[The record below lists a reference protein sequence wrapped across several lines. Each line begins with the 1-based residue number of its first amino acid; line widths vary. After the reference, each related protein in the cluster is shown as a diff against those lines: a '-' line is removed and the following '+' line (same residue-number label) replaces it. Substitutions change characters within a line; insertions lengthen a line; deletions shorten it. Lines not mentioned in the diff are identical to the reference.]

1 MAVRTVPPRSWFARP
16 PDEEGRTPIS
26 RYHDPMSR
34 PLPLPFPGV
43 SETPL
48 VTELRFPN
56 ADVTVRGEFQLNE
69 FATLNP
75 ESLEFLRLYV
85 KVRGNLKE
93 VERIL
98 GVSYPTVRA
107 RFDILL
113 RAIGYEPDVPDPR
126 DETIALLERGQ
137 ISPEEAVK
145 RLKK

>member
-1 MAVRTVPPRSWFARP
+1 
-16 PDEEGRTPIS
+16 
-26 RYHDPMSR
+26 MSK
-34 PLPLPFPGV
+34 PLPIPFPGV
-43 SETPL
+43 KEAP
-48 VTELRFPN
+48 VVIELRFPN

-69 FATLNP
+69 FATLNS

-113 RAIGYEPDVPDPR
+113 RAIGYEPDAPDPR

>member
-1 MAVRTVPPRSWFARP
+1 MPT
-16 PDEEGRTPIS
+16 
-26 RYHDPMSR
+26 

-43 SETPL
+43 QEAPV
-48 VTELRFPN
+48 VTELHFPESG
-56 ADVTVRGEFQLNE
+56 VTVRGEFDLNE
-69 FATLNP
+69 FATLHGEN
-75 ESLEFLRLYV
+75 LEFLRLYI

-107 RFDILL
+107 RLDATL
-113 RAIGYEPDVPDPR
+113 RAIGYEPGESDPR
-126 DETIALLERGQ
+126 DETLALLERGQ